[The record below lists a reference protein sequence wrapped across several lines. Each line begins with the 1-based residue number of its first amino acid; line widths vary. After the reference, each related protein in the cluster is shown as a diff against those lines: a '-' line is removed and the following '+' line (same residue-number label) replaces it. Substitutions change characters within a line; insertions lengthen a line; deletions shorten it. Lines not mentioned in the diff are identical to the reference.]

1 MGRTSLVYVRVL
13 QVLPDVA
20 TVADRSFNNR
30 DEVIKSAT

>member
-20 TVADRSFNNR
+20 TVADRSFKNR
-30 DEVIKSAT
+30 VEVIESAT

>member
-13 QVLPDVA
+13 RVLPDVA

-30 DEVIKSAT
+30 VEVIESAT